1 MPNQVSPALACPA
14 TPGRLPV
21 SLLCKVTSSW
31 WPASAHIS
39 EGGLL
44 LQIPGSAWGALSR
57 SAPLCLLWEPSR

>member
-21 SLLCKVTSSW
+21 SLLLFKVTSSW

-44 LQIPGSAWGALSR
+44 L
-57 SAPLCLLWEPSR
+57 